1 MSGNII
7 EVTNLHKHYGAVQAV
22 NGISFNIGR
31 GESFAFLGPNGAGKS
46 TTIKMLVTLLQPSSG
61 DALINNLSLTRHSS
75 AIRRL
80 IGYVPQLIS
89 VDGTLTA
96 YENLLLMAKLYDIPR
111 RERADRASEVLEFL
125 NLSDQKNSLVKTFS
139 GGMIRR
145 LEIGQAIIHQ
155 PQIIYLDEPT
165 SGLDPVARQNV
176 WEHIMDL
183 RDRMNTTIFF
193 STHQMEEAENY
204 SDRLAIIHKG
214 KIEAI
219 GSSEQIRIAT
229 NKHNA
234 TLDDAFIHFTGSEL
248 NQVGRFR
255 DIRQARQNERRL
267 G

>member
-1 MSGNII
+1 MNDNII
-7 EVTNLHKHYGAVQAV
+7 QVSNLCKNYGPINAV
-22 NGISFNIGR
+22 NSISFNVGR
-31 GESFAFLGPNGAGKS
+31 GEAFAFLGPNGAGKS
-46 TTIKMLVTLLQPSSG
+46 TTIKMLVTLLEPSNG
-61 DALINNLSLTRHSS
+61 DALINGLSLANQAA

-111 RERADRASEVLEFL
+111 QERVARACEVLEFL
-125 NLSDQKNSLVKTFS
+125 NLADQKNALVKTFS

-145 LEIGQAIIHQ
+145 LEIGQAMIHQ
-155 PQIIYLDEPT
+155 PEIIYLDEPT

-176 WEHIMDL
+176 WDHIMDL
-183 RDRMNTTIFF
+183 RDRLNTTVFF

-204 SDRLAIIHKG
+204 SDRLAIIHHG

-219 GSSEQIRIAT
+219 GSSAQIKTAT
-229 NKHNA
+229 NKNNA

-248 NQVGRFR
+248 NTAGRFR
-255 DIRQARQNERRL
+255 DIRQTRQNERRL